1 MPMSPFAAQAAR
13 STRGQGAPTGPHAPN
28 DAAGPVHASPAGQR
42 ASAAERRDPA
52 VADATAGGGPP
63 RLPAAPL
70 VAAVEAHRQ
79 ERQASRNRLLGRSCA
94 RAYLKVRT
102 EGTVTAHTAARLC
115 GRIGTDPREVYGDA
129 YDRALP
135 QPSPRRA
142 RRDRVARRRLPA
154 APLVAAIDERCRRR
168 DIPHIDLLVDEAPYR
183 AYLRARQRGTV
194 ALRVVEDLCDALGWH
209 PRELYQDA
217 WDAVA
222 FAGRPAGY
230 DPWAGVA

>member
-1 MPMSPFAAQAAR
+1 MTAATPALSDRATGPSVVACR
-13 STRGQGAPTGPHAPN
+13 PAGRRGTPTDPHAPN
-28 DAAGPVHASPAGQR
+28 DAAGPVHASPAGQQ
-42 ASAAERRDPA
+42 ATAAKRRDPA
-52 VADATAGGGPP
+52 PATAAGGPP

-102 EGTVTAHTAARLC
+102 EGTATAHTAARLC
-115 GRIGTDPREVYGDA
+115 RRIGTDPREVYGDA

-194 ALRVVEDLCDALGWH
+194 ALRVV
-209 PRELYQDA
+209 
-217 WDAVA
+217 
-222 FAGRPAGY
+222 GRPAGY